1 MLVWLNKLA
10 HLFDVDSKSTYK
22 TILMNDILH
31 KVINFINL
39 HSGEEDRFKVLDNV
53 KSNISFRGSNFWILA
68 CAIVVASVG
77 LNVNSTAVVIGAML
91 ISPLMGPIVGAG
103 FGLGIYDF
111 NLLKKA
117 LKNLLIATIVG
128 LVVSTV
134 YFYLSPFKETQ
145 SELLSRTSPNIYDI
159 FIAFFGGLVGVI
171 AITRVEKGNPIP
183 GVAIATAL
191 MPPLCTAGY
200 GLAIGNFSFFFG
212 AIYLYIINC
221 VFICIAT
228 FLIVKYLKDPPV
240 KQIDESREKKVRYAM
255 TSLILVMII
264 PSVYFAYVL
273 IQDKKFN
280 QKIEF
285 FITDEFTNKGYTILY
300 KKIKTNV
307 SPKKIELV
315 FLAKKTTNEELK
327 ILNQRL
333 KAYGIQNTEL
343 KIRQDTTD
351 IKKYISSQI
360 NNEKSILNK
369 KDLTII
375 ELEKRLKKN
384 SYNNAIILAEAKI
397 IFPEIENLSI
407 SNHIYDEKTENPV
420 VVPVMIYK
428 SKKELS
434 KSSKQKLVL
443 WLQQRL
449 SKEKIEIYR
458 QL

>member
-1 MLVWLNKLA
+1 
-10 HLFDVDSKSTYK
+10 
-22 TILMNDILH
+22 MNSILH
-31 KVINFINL
+31 KIINFINL
-39 HSGEEDRFKVLDNV
+39 HTGEEDRQKVLENV

-111 NLLKKA
+111 DLLKKA

-128 LVVSTV
+128 LVVSTI

-200 GLAIGNFSFFFG
+200 GLAIGNYSFFFG
-212 AIYLYIINC
+212 AIYLYVINC

-228 FLIVKYLKDPPV
+228 FLIVKYLKYPSV

-264 PSVYFAYVL
+264 PSVYFAYIL
-273 IQDKKFN
+273 IQEKKFN
-280 QKIEF
+280 QKIEL
-285 FITDEFTNKGYTILY
+285 FINDEFTSKGYTILY
-300 KKIKTNV
+300 KKIKTNLN
-307 SPKKIELV
+307 PKKIELV
-315 FLAKKTTNEELK
+315 FLAKRTTKDELE
-327 ILNQRL
+327 ILNERL
-333 KAYGIQNTEL
+333 KTYGIENTML
-343 KIRQDTTD
+343 RIRQDTTD

-360 NNEKSILNK
+360 NTEKSILNK
-369 KDLTII
+369 KDLTIA
-375 ELEKRLKKN
+375 ELEKQLKKN
-384 SYNNAIILAEAKI
+384 SYNNATILAEAKI

-407 SNHIYDEKTENPV
+407 SNHIYDENTDKAKV
-420 VVPVMIYK
+420 IPVMVYK
-428 SKKELS
+428 SKIELS

-449 SKEKIEIYR
+449 SKEKVEIYR

>member
-1 MLVWLNKLA
+1 MK
-10 HLFDVDSKSTYK
+10 FK
-22 TILMNDILH
+22 LMNSILH
-31 KVINFINL
+31 KIINFINL
-39 HSGEEDRFKVLDNV
+39 HTGEEDRQKVLENV

-111 NLLKKA
+111 DLLKKA

-128 LVVSTV
+128 LVVSTI

-200 GLAIGNFSFFFG
+200 GLAIGNYSFFFG
-212 AIYLYIINC
+212 AIYLYVINC

-228 FLIVKYLKDPPV
+228 FLIVKYLKYPSV

-264 PSVYFAYVL
+264 PSVYFAYIL
-273 IQDKKFN
+273 IQEKKFN
-280 QKIEF
+280 QKIEL
-285 FITDEFTNKGYTILY
+285 FINDEFTSKGYTILY
-300 KKIKTNV
+300 KKIKTNLN
-307 SPKKIELV
+307 PKKIELV
-315 FLAKKTTNEELK
+315 FLAKRTTKDELE
-327 ILNQRL
+327 ILNERL
-333 KAYGIQNTEL
+333 KTYGIENTML
-343 KIRQDTTD
+343 RIRQDTTD

-360 NNEKSILNK
+360 NTEKSILNK
-369 KDLTII
+369 KDLTIA
-375 ELEKRLKKN
+375 ELKKQLKKN
-384 SYNNAIILAEAKI
+384 SYNNATILAEAKI

-407 SNHIYDEKTENPV
+407 SNHIYDENTDKAKV
-420 VVPVMIYK
+420 IPVMVYK
-428 SKKELS
+428 SKIELS

-449 SKEKIEIYR
+449 SKEKVEIYR